1 MSFLD
6 TRGDKKDRD
15 LQERK
20 RKQGGDFF

>member
-1 MSFLD
+1 MSFLG

-20 RKQGGDFF
+20 RKQGGEFF